1 MMCINDVF
9 RYFAL
14 SSVIA
19 AALHIST
26 LLVFASLTAS
36 LHALLCT
43 GLNVIVV
50 LSVIM
55 DKISAIIPVCSC
67 IPLVHSKGGQSG
79 S

>member
-9 RYFAL
+9 RYFSL

-19 AALHIST
+19 TALYIST
-26 LLVFASLTAS
+26 LLVFASLAAS
-36 LHALLCT
+36 NHVLPYT